1 VPKMFLLAPKGAFTA
16 EARAGVAAE
25 LTELGMACE
34 RLIDTPQVRAGIWVY
49 FVEHAPDTVFRA
61 GRQAAEPI
69 MSLKVYALKGGFN
82 AETKTRMVTEATAI
96 LCKYSKT
103 NDGQIPAYVGILEV
117 PEENWGMYGQLM
129 ANRFTWP
136 RCRSRDDPRRAQSAS
151 APSVRVDTAS
161 GMLSQRDIDEP
172 TNGATVDE

>member
-1 VPKMFLLAPKGAFTA
+1 VPKMFLHAPQGAFTA
-16 EARAGVAAE
+16 EARARVAAE

-34 RLIDTPQVRAGIWVY
+34 RLIDTPQIRAGIWVY

-96 LCKYSKT
+96 LGK
-103 NDGQIPAYVGILEV
+103 NIPRPTAARCRPTSASSRFPKRTGAC
-117 PEENWGMYGQLM
+117 M
-129 ANRFTWP
+129 ANRFTW
-136 RCRSRDDPRRAQSAS
+136 RQCRSSHD
-151 APSVRVDTAS
+151 
-161 GMLSQRDIDEP
+161 LSQTPGRMRPDACRKQS
-172 TNGATVDE
+172 G